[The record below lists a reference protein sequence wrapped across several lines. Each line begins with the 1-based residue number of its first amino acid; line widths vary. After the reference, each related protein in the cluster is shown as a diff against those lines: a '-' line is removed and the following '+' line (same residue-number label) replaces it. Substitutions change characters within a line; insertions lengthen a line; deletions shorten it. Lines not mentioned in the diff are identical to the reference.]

1 MSVSTHFERAE
12 SALRRALINA
22 LAEGE
27 DDLLQDLYENL
38 QRVMDLNKKSKNVIR
53 FSDNIAEYYHNK
65 DNDLSFEL
73 TDSDLDIDF
82 ENSDLDF
89 SGRHGSDLDSLD
101 NVIQFPTMFN
111 EDIISFTPDP
121 EFESRMNPEEE

>member
-1 MSVSTHFERAE
+1 MSVSTHLERAE

-27 DDLLQDLYENL
+27 DHLLQDLFENL
-38 QRVMDLNKKSKNVIR
+38 TNIRELNKKSKNIIR
-53 FSDNIAEYYHNK
+53 FSDKVDEYYHNK

-73 TDSDLDIDF
+73 TDSDLGNIDI
-82 ENSDLDF
+82 DF

>member
-1 MSVSTHFERAE
+1 MSVSTHLERAE

-27 DDLLQDLYENL
+27 DHLITDLYENL
-38 QRVMDLNKKSKNVIR
+38 QSVMDLNKKSKNVIR
-53 FSDNIAEYYHNK
+53 FSDNVDEYYHNK

-73 TDSDLDIDF
+73 TDSDLGNIDI
-82 ENSDLDF
+82 DF
-89 SGRHGSDLDSLD
+89 SGRNGSDLDSLD

>member
-1 MSVSTHFERAE
+1 MSVSTHLERAE

-27 DDLLQDLYENL
+27 DHLLQDLYENL
-38 QRVMDLNKKSKNVIR
+38 QSVMDLNKKAKNVIR
-53 FSDNIAEYYHNK
+53 FTDNTEDYYYNK
-65 DNDLSFEL
+65 DNNLSFDLTEPDLSG
-73 TDSDLDIDF
+73 IDF
-82 ENSDLDF
+82 STRN
-89 SGRHGSDLDSLD
+89 GSDLDSLD
-101 NVIQFPTMFN
+101 NVIQFPNIFS

>member
-1 MSVSTHFERAE
+1 MSVSTHLERAE

-27 DDLLQDLYENL
+27 DHLLTDLFENL
-38 QRVMDLNKKSKNVIR
+38 TNIRELNKKAKNVIR
-53 FSDNIAEYYHNK
+53 FSDKVDEYYHNK

-73 TDSDLDIDF
+73 TDSDLGNIDI
-82 ENSDLDF
+82 DF
-89 SGRHGSDLDSLD
+89 SGRNGSDLDSLD

>member
-1 MSVSTHFERAE
+1 MSVSTHLERAE

-27 DDLLQDLYENL
+27 DHLLTDLYENL
-38 QRVMDLNKKSKNVIR
+38 QSVMDLNKKSKNVIR
-53 FSDNIAEYYHNK
+53 FTDNTEDYYYNK
-65 DNDLSFEL
+65 DNNLSFDLTEPDLSG
-73 TDSDLDIDF
+73 IDF
-82 ENSDLDF
+82 STRN
-89 SGRHGSDLDSLD
+89 GSDLDALD
-101 NVIQFPTMFN
+101 NVIQFPNIFS

>member
-1 MSVSTHFERAE
+1 MSVSTHLERAE

-27 DDLLQDLYENL
+27 DHLLQDLYENL
-38 QRVMDLNKKSKNVIR
+38 QSVMDLNKKSKNVIR
-53 FSDNIAEYYHNK
+53 FSDNIDEYYHNK

-73 TDSDLDIDF
+73 TDSDLGNI
-82 ENSDLDF
+82 DLDF
-89 SGRHGSDLDSLD
+89 STRNGSDLDALD
-101 NVIQFPTMFN
+101 NVIQFPNMFSD
-111 EDIISFTPDP
+111 DIISFTPDP

>member
-1 MSVSTHFERAE
+1 MSVSTHLERAE

-27 DDLLQDLYENL
+27 DHLLTDLYENL
-38 QRVMDLNKKSKNVIR
+38 QSVMDLNKKSKNVIR
-53 FSDNIAEYYHNK
+53 FTDNVDEYYHNK

-73 TDSDLDIDF
+73 TDSDLGNIDI
-82 ENSDLDF
+82 DF
-89 SGRHGSDLDSLD
+89 SGRNGSDLDSLD

>member
-1 MSVSTHFERAE
+1 MSVSTHLERAE

-27 DDLLQDLYENL
+27 DHLLTDLFENL
-38 QRVMDLNKKSKNVIR
+38 TNIRELNKKSKNVIR
-53 FSDNIAEYYHNK
+53 FSDNIDEYYHNK

-73 TDSDLDIDF
+73 TDSDLGNIDI
-82 ENSDLDF
+82 DF
-89 SGRHGSDLDSLD
+89 SGRNGSDLDSLD

>member
-1 MSVSTHFERAE
+1 MSVSTHLERAE

-27 DDLLQDLYENL
+27 DHLLQDLYENL
-38 QRVMDLNKKSKNVIR
+38 QSVMDLNKKSKSVIR
-53 FSDNIAEYYHNK
+53 FSDNIDEYYHNK

-73 TDSDLDIDF
+73 TDSDLGNIDI
-82 ENSDLDF
+82 DF

>member
-1 MSVSTHFERAE
+1 MSVSTHLERAE

-27 DDLLQDLYENL
+27 DHLLTDLYENL
-38 QRVMDLNKKSKNVIR
+38 QSVMDLNKKAKNVIR
-53 FSDNIAEYYHNK
+53 FTDNTEDYYYNK
-65 DNDLSFEL
+65 DNNLSFDLTEPDLSG
-73 TDSDLDIDF
+73 IDF
-82 ENSDLDF
+82 STRN
-89 SGRHGSDLDSLD
+89 GSDLDALD
-101 NVIQFPTMFN
+101 NVIQFPNIFS

>member
-1 MSVSTHFERAE
+1 MSVSTHLERAE

-27 DDLLQDLYENL
+27 DHLLQDLYKNL
-38 QRVMDLNKKSKNVIR
+38 QSVMDLNKKTKDVIR
-53 FSDNIAEYYHNK
+53 FTDNTEDYYYNK
-65 DNDLSFEL
+65 DNNLSFEL
-73 TDSDLDIDF
+73 TDSDLDGI
-82 ENSDLDF
+82 DF
-89 SGRHGSDLDSLD
+89 SGRNGSDLDSLD

>member
-1 MSVSTHFERAE
+1 MSVSTHLERAE

-27 DDLLQDLYENL
+27 DHLLTDLYENL
-38 QRVMDLNKKSKNVIR
+38 QSVMDLNKKAKNVIR
-53 FSDNIAEYYHNK
+53 FTDNTEDYYYNK
-65 DNDLSFEL
+65 DNNLSFNLTEPDLSG
-73 TDSDLDIDF
+73 IDF
-82 ENSDLDF
+82 STRN
-89 SGRHGSDLDSLD
+89 GSDLDSLD
-101 NVIQFPTMFN
+101 NVIQFPNIFS

>member
-1 MSVSTHFERAE
+1 MSVSTHLERAE

-27 DDLLQDLYENL
+27 DHLLQDLYENL
-38 QRVMDLNKKSKNVIR
+38 QSVMDLNKKSKNVIR
-53 FSDNIAEYYHNK
+53 FSDNIEDYYYNK
-65 DNDLSFEL
+65 DNNLSFDLTEPDLSG
-73 TDSDLDIDF
+73 IDF
-82 ENSDLDF
+82 STRN
-89 SGRHGSDLDSLD
+89 GSDIDSLD
-101 NVIQFPTMFN
+101 NVIQFPNIFS

>member
-1 MSVSTHFERAE
+1 MSVSTHLERAE

-27 DDLLQDLYENL
+27 ALLLQDLYENL
-38 QRVMDLNKKSKNVIR
+38 QSVMDLNKKSKNVIR
-53 FSDNIAEYYHNK
+53 FSDNIDEYYHNK

-73 TDSDLDIDF
+73 TDSDLGNIDI
-82 ENSDLDF
+82 DF
-89 SGRHGSDLDSLD
+89 SGRNGSDLDSLD